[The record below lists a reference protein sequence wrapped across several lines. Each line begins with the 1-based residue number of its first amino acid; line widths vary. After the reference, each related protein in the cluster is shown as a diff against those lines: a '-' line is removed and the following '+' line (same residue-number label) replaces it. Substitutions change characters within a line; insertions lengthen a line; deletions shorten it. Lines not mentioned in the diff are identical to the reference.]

1 METIL
6 IFGAIFLASGL
17 KVIKQYEKGVKFTL
31 GKYSGIMNPGLR
43 FIIPV
48 IQSMERTDMRIKTVD
63 VPRQETMTKDNISV
77 KVNAVIYFRINDA
90 ARSVIEIEDYFYA
103 VSQLAQT
110 SMRNIIGEITLD
122 EVLSKR
128 NEISQ
133 KIKIIV
139 DKASDPWGIDV
150 TSVELKD
157 VELPEDLKRV
167 MAKQAEAEREK
178 RAVIIKAEG
187 EVIASTNLT
196 KAAHTLSRAPGALHL
211 RTLQTLNDLSSDQS
225 NTIIFAM
232 PLEILKAFEGYKEKK
247 QHG

>member
-1 METIL
+1 MVEPIL
-6 IFGAIFLASGL
+6 IAAVVIIAAGL
-17 KVIKQYEKGVKFTL
+17 RVINQYEKGVKFTL
-31 GKYSGIMNPGLR
+31 GKYSGIMEPGLR
-43 FIIPV
+43 FVIPA
-48 IQSMERTDMRIKTVD
+48 IQSMERVDTRIKTVD

-77 KVNAVIYFRINDA
+77 KVNAVIYFKINDA
-90 ARSVIEIEDYFYA
+90 AKSVIEIEDYFYA

-122 EVLSKR
+122 ELLSKR
-128 NEISQ
+128 NEISD

-150 TSVELKD
+150 KSVELKD

-187 EVIASTNLT
+187 EIIASYNIS
-196 KAAHTLSRAPGALHL
+196 KAANTLSKAPGALHL
-211 RTLQTLNDLSSDQS
+211 RTLQTLNDLSGDNS
-225 NTIIFAM
+225 NTVIFAI
-232 PLEILKAFEGYKEKK
+232 PLEILKSFEGYKSKNKK
-247 QHG
+247 

>member
-1 METIL
+1 M
-6 IFGAIFLASGL
+6 AIDSLAIIIVVFLATGL
-17 KVIKQYEKGVKFTL
+17 RVVTQYERGVKFTL
-31 GKYSGIMNPGLR
+31 GKYSGIMEPGLR
-43 FIIPV
+43 YVVPIIQKMDRV
-48 IQSMERTDMRIKTVD
+48 DIRIKTVD

-77 KVNAVIYFRINDA
+77 KVNAVIYFKIKDSA
-90 ARSVIEIEDYFYA
+90 KSVIEIEDFFYA

-110 SMRNIIGEITLD
+110 SMRNIVGEVTLD
-122 EVLSKR
+122 GLLSQRK
-128 NEISQ
+128 EISE
-133 KIKIIV
+133 KIMKIV
-139 DKASDPWGIDV
+139 DSASDPWGIDV

-196 KAAHTLSRAPGALHL
+196 KAANTLSKSNGALHL

-225 NTIIFAM
+225 NTIIFAI
-232 PLEILKAFEGYKEKK
+232 PLEILSAFEGYKKEKK
-247 QHG
+247 